1 MTQKNP
7 SLTQSTFW
15 FAAAKT
21 VGFGLSIFLPLLLV
35 RLLTQTE
42 FGLYKQAFL
51 ITTTA
56 ARMLPFGFGLSAF
69 YFFPRYKDRQS
80 QTAMNILTFNFAVGL
95 LGMAALT
102 VYPNILVIAFGNADL
117 NSYAPLIGL
126 VTLTW
131 IFSSFLETVAAS
143 LQDVL
148 RSTIFIIAAQLTKAL
163 FMIGAALWS
172 ASLGSLLWAALLQGV
187 VQSGV
192 LIWYIHERFPGFW
205 RQFDWPLFKTQF
217 SYVLPLSLANL
228 LYIFRSDLPS
238 YFVAHHF
245 QPAEYAIYAVGI
257 SQLPLIGILHESVS
271 AVILPRINELHHRG
285 EFRELVRVLARATRK
300 MSAIYWPS
308 FVFFLVMAP
317 QFILALYTRRYALS
331 VPIFMV
337 NLIIVPGAVFPLD
350 PVFRAYTE
358 LRYYLLK
365 LRIGLI
371 VVLVAA
377 LHFGIEYMGMMGA
390 IWAVV
395 MMIYVERAIHLWKV
409 CRVLQPRWQ
418 DLKEITDL
426 PRIAAA
432 AALAAVPTW
441 FVRGALD
448 GMKPL
453 WILALCAPVYAIA
466 YAGIVA
472 ASGVVT
478 ADEWAYVRNRF
489 AGVQRRLAW
498 M

>member
-1 MTQKNP
+1 MTKKSP

-21 VGFGLSIFLPLLLV
+21 GGYILSVFLPLLLV
-35 RLLTQTE
+35 RLLTRTE

-51 ITTTA
+51 ITATA
-56 ARMLPFGFGLSAF
+56 VQMLPFGFGLSAF
-69 YFFPRYKDRQS
+69 YFFPRYKDQQA
-80 QTAMNILTFNFAVGL
+80 QTAMNVLTFNLSAGL
-95 LGMAALT
+95 LGLAALT
-102 VYPNILVIAFGNADL
+102 VYPNILALAFGNTDL
-117 NSYAPLIGL
+117 NHYAPLIGL
-126 VTLTW
+126 VVMVW

-172 ASLGSLLWAALLQGV
+172 ASLASLLWAAVLQGV
-187 VQSGV
+187 VQSCV
-192 LIWYIHERFPGFW
+192 LIWYIHKQFPNFW

-217 SYVLPLSLANL
+217 AYVLPLSLANL
-228 LYIFRSDLPS
+228 LYIFRADLPS

-257 SQLPLIGILHESVS
+257 SQLPLIGILHESVG

-285 EFRELVRVLARATRK
+285 EFRELVRVLASATRK
-300 MSAIYWPS
+300 MSAVYWPC
-308 FVFFLVMAP
+308 FAFFALMAP
-317 QFILALYTRRYALS
+317 QFIVALYTRRYVLS
-331 VPIFMV
+331 VPIFVV
-337 NLIIVPGAVFPLD
+337 NLLIVPGAVFPLD

-371 VVLVAA
+371 AVLVAA

-395 MMIYVERAIHLWKV
+395 TMIYVERVIHLWKV
-409 CRVLQPRWQ
+409 SRVLRPRWQ
-418 DLKEITDL
+418 DLQPVTDL
-426 PRIAAA
+426 PKIAAA

-441 FVRGALD
+441 FARHALS

-453 WILALCAPVYAIA
+453 WILALCGPIYAAVYAA
-466 YAGIVA
+466 TVA
-472 ASGVVT
+472 ALGILT
-478 ADEWAYVRNRF
+478 PEEWASIRNRF
-489 AGVQRRLAW
+489 AVVQRRVAW